1 MQIAFSQTLGV
12 LGDTR
17 ALRGVNGLK
26 EIITLINRY

>member
-1 MQIAFSQTLGV
+1 MLTHFTNI

-26 EIITLINRY
+26 EIITFNL